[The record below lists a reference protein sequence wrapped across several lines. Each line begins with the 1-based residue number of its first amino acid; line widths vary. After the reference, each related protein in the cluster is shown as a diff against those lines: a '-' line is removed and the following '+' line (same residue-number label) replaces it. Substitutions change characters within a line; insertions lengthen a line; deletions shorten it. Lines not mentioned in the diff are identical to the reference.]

1 MIKEIKSF
9 VSGMCETNSY
19 ILSDEDN
26 NCVIIDPEGS
36 VSPYIKYISENCLKP
51 IYIMLTHAH
60 FDHIGAMEPLRR
72 KYDIQVLAGEKED
85 VVLKDPN
92 INLTTMIGA
101 GKSFS
106 ADRLLKDGETFT
118 AGKMEFKVILTPGHT
133 CGSIC
138 YICQDTMIAG
148 DTLFLGSCGRTD
160 FPTGDWKTM
169 NESLRLLKN
178 LDGDYTV
185 YPGHGPATTLEAERR
200 TNMFMR

>member
-19 ILSDEDN
+19 ILSDEEN

-36 VSPYIKYISENCLKP
+36 AAPYINYISQNSLKP

-72 KYDIQVLAGEKED
+72 EYGIQVLAGEKED
-85 VVLKDPN
+85 IVLKDPN

-101 GKSFS
+101 GRSFT
-106 ADRLLKDGETFT
+106 ADRLLKDGEVFS
-118 AGKMEFKVILTPGHT
+118 AGRMEFKVIFTPGHT
-133 CGSIC
+133 CGSVC
-138 YICQDTMIAG
+138 FLSGDTMIAG

-169 NESLRLLKN
+169 NESLHLLKK

-185 YPGHGPATTLEAERR
+185 YSGHGPATTLEAERR

>member
-19 ILSDEDN
+19 ILSDEN
-26 NCVIIDPEGS
+26 KNCVIIDPEGS
-36 VSPYIKYISENCLKP
+36 AAQYIKHISENSLKP
-51 IYIMLTHAH
+51 VYILLTHAH
-60 FDHIGAMEPLRR
+60 FDHIGAMEPLR
-72 KYDIQVLAGEKED
+72 KEYGIQVLAGEKED

-101 GKSFS
+101 GRSFS
-106 ADRLLKDGETFT
+106 ADRLLKDGEIFS
-118 AGKMEFKVILTPGHT
+118 AGSMEFKVLFTPGHT

-138 YICQDTMIAG
+138 YISGNIMIAG

-169 NESLRLLKN
+169 NESLRMLKN
-178 LDGDYTV
+178 LDGDYKV
-185 YPGHGPATTLEAERR
+185 YPGHGPSTTLETERR